1 VPSVL
6 EECPE
11 LQKRLGRYAQEL
23 ALQSVQLAACN
34 RLHEVDARL
43 ARWLLMSHDRVNT
56 STFRLTQ
63 ESLASMLG
71 TRRASVTT
79 AAGILQRAGLITYKR
94 GEIKILKRKELED
107 AACECYRKLN
117 QQMKSWSKP

>member
-1 VPSVL
+1 ML
-6 EECPE
+6 DRCPE
-11 LQKRLGRYAQEL
+11 LQKRLNRYAQEL

-34 RLHEVDARL
+34 RLREVDARL
-43 ARWLLMSHDRVNT
+43 ARWLLISYDRVNA

-71 TRRASVTT
+71 TRRASVTP

-94 GEIKILKRKELED
+94 GEIKILERKELED
-107 AACECYRKLN
+107 AGCECYRKLN